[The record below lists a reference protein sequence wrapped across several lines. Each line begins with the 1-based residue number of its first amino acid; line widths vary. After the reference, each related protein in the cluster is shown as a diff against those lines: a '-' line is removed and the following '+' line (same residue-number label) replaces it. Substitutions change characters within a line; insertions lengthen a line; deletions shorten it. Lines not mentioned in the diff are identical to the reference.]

1 MLDSS
6 PRFKM
11 IELDETTSTNTF
23 LATYRPPTTKDITL
37 VTAEY
42 QSGGRGQAGNS
53 WESERGQNLLFSL
66 LLHPTFLPATHL
78 FALSELI
85 ALSIRDAVAQ
95 VLTAPSSFLPAPA
108 SSIPASVG
116 DHSVTVK
123 WPNDVYVGD
132 KKIAGILIEN
142 TLRGPFVDRCII
154 GCGVNVNQQRFL
166 SDAPNPVSLRQLVG
180 CDLERSFVLE
190 YIIDAFARRYDAI
203 TASLHRSPL
212 TASLHSLP
220 LTAHPSTLA
229 PAPSVHS
236 DYLAALYRRTGLH
249 SYRDASGPFRAEIAD
264 VEPTGHLVL
273 RDEAG
278 HLRRYAF
285 KEVEYLIDT

>member
-23 LATYRPPTTKDITL
+23 LATYRPPTTTDITL

-66 LLHPTFLPATHL
+66 LVTPASLPATHL
-78 FALSELI
+78 FLLSEAI

-108 SSIPASVG
+108 SSIPASVR

-190 YIIDAFARRYDAI
+190 YIIDVFARRYDAI

-212 TASLHSLP
+212 TA
-220 LTAHPSTLA
+220 HPSPLA

-285 KEVEYLIDT
+285 KEVEYLVDA